1 MHDGSQGN
9 AMTEIALALAMGF
22 FSILVLALMSMGAA
36 TAPKA
41 DAANSALILKPAL
54 AETGAAEAPTAS
66 PDDQIVI
73 YHRGRLLGP
82 DLAPVTLESLTPDKR
97 VVLAFDPAVPLDEVM
112 GIYAR
117 LARSD
122 LVVSTLDA
130 RWLARLEG
138 RGTMERTDP

>member
-1 MHDGSQGN
+1 MQDGSQGN

-22 FSILVLALMSMGAA
+22 FSILVLALMSMGAGV
-36 TAPKA
+36 APKA
-41 DAANSALILKPAL
+41 DATNPALILKPAL
-54 AETGAAEAPTAS
+54 AEAGTAEAPTAS

-82 DLAPVTLESLTPDKR
+82 DLAPVELASLAPDRR

-112 GIYAR
+112 EIYAR

-130 RWLARLEG
+130 RWLARLEANS
-138 RGTMERTDP
+138 TPERTAP